1 VVLVVNVLCAVV
13 TERGTHT
20 THHTPHNTYCGVTG
34 PTQPRLTD
42 RVRGRQA
49 RLRKKELDAEKKAK
63 EKDKK
68 QEKVDKDKRARE
80 RGRHRNCGTSLL
92 PNLSQ

>member
-1 VVLVVNVLCAVV
+1 
-13 TERGTHT
+13 
-20 THHTPHNTYCGVTG
+20 VTG

-42 RVRGRQA
+42 QVRGRQA
-49 RLRKKELDAEKKAK
+49 RLRQKGLDAEKKAK

-80 RGRHRNCGTSLL
+80 REAASKTAEILRNL
-92 PNLSQ
+92 PQ

>member
-1 VVLVVNVLCAVV
+1 VRC
-13 TERGTHT
+13 EGS
-20 THHTPHNTYCGVTG
+20 
-34 PTQPRLTD
+34 TQPRLTY

-49 RLRKKELDAEKKAK
+49 RLRQKELDAEKKAK

-80 RGRHRNCGTSLL
+80 REAVKLRNFFVAKPTAVGII
-92 PNLSQ
+92 PPRRDG